1 MGAAAAA
8 MADGMTS
15 GLLNPASQIG
25 FWILG
30 KSVFGATNDA
40 SDGLV
45 ELEAEDKFNFK
56 EYLADIKVPTR

>member
-45 ELEAEDKFNFK
+45 ELEAEG
-56 EYLADIKVPTR
+56 